1 MTSPARTSAFRALL
15 TYRKTGQ
22 VSGLQCRQSVDRH
35 LAERIVYGVLQ
46 NERYLDFCLAQ
57 FITRGFRRLHP
68 AALDLLRLSAY
79 QILFLDRIPESAIV
93 NDAVSICRDG
103 SYSHLA
109 GFVNAVLRRL
119 SENKEHVLS
128 LSAPLSVRYSHPDWM
143 VSRLIDRFGREF
155 TEAILNADQSIP
167 LLCIQVNTDRCTL
180 EDFTALLRQNDI
192 EVLSVNRELSSVQV
206 NSSEVEKL
214 PGYRDGLFYI
224 QDDAAKY
231 SVHLADMIPGT
242 SVLDV
247 CAAPGGKSI
256 AAKLEGGNPISCD
269 ISSERIRRCVENYSR
284 LGMDIPV
291 RIQDAGEFQPE
302 FEAHFSLVIADVP
315 CSGTGVIRKHPE
327 IRYKTESEF
336 QNLLEIQRSILD
348 NVSRYVVPGGLL
360 LYSTCSVMQEE
371 NEDQVE
377 GFLCLH
383 PEYRL
388 VAVNQENDPCQ
399 NGMYHSWPHLTG
411 NDGFFAAKLRRCD
424 D

>member
-1 MTSPARTSAFRALL
+1 MISPARTAAFRALL

-22 VSGLQCRQSVDRH
+22 VTKLQCGQNVDRH
-35 LAERIVYGVLQ
+35 LAERIFYGVLQ

-57 FITRGFRRLHP
+57 VMSRGYRRLHP
-68 AALDLLRLSAY
+68 AVLDLLRLSAY

-103 SYSHLA
+103 SYSNLA

-119 SENKEHVLS
+119 SENRNRVLT
-128 LSAPLSVRYSHPDWM
+128 LDAPLSVRYSHPDWM
-143 VSRLIDRFGREF
+143 VSRLIERYGREF
-155 TEAILNADQSIP
+155 TEALLIADQSIP
-167 LLCIQVNTDRCTL
+167 QLCVQVNTDRCTL
-180 EDFTALLRQNDI
+180 EEYLVLLQKNEI
-192 EVLSVNRELSSVQV
+192 EILSVNQELSSVQV
-206 NSSEVEKL
+206 TSSEVEKL

-224 QDDAAKY
+224 QDDAARY
-231 SVHLADMIPGT
+231 SVHLAEILRGT

-256 AAKLEGGNPISCD
+256 AARLEGGIPVSCD
-269 ISSERIRRCVENYSR
+269 LSADRLRRCVENYAR

-291 RIQDAGEFQPE
+291 RVQDAREFQPE
-302 FEAHFSLVIADVP
+302 FASRFSLVIADVP

-336 QNLLEIQRSILD
+336 LNLLEIQRSILD
-348 NVSRYVVPGGLL
+348 NASRYVATGGLL

-371 NEDQVE
+371 NEAQIE
-377 GFLCLH
+377 GFLFSH

-388 VAVNQENDPCQ
+388 EAVNPENDPCH
-399 NGMYHSWPHLTG
+399 NGMFHSWPHLTG
-411 NDGFFAAKLRRCD
+411 NDGFFTAKLRHCND
-424 D
+424 